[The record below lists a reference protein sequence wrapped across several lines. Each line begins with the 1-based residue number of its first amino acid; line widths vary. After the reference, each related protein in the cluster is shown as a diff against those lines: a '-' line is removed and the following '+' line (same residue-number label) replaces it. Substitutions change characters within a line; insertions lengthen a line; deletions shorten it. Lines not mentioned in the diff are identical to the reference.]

1 MTDGRSVS
9 GSPLAQATRL
19 RWHALRKGIGVAADV
34 QRLTRLYEALNT
46 RHFAGELPALPLRVS
61 RRMRTRLGQLTLERR
76 TGRPVEIAISARHLA
91 AHDWTEVTQTLLHEM
106 VHVWQ
111 WRRGLAVDH
120 GPGFRA
126 KAGEVGVH
134 AAARRKVGDVTTRG
148 RSRLPT
154 PDFRR

>member
-9 GSPLAQATRL
+9 GSPLARAARL
-19 RWHALRKGIGVAADV
+19 RWHAMRRGIGAAGDV
-34 QRLTRLYEALNT
+34 QRLTRLYAALNA
-46 RHFAGELPALPLRVS
+46 RHFAGELPELSLRVS

-76 TGRPVEIAISARHLA
+76 TGRPLEIVIGARHIA
-91 AHDWTEVTQTLLHEM
+91 DHGWDEVTQTLLHEM

-126 KAGEVGVH
+126 RAGEVGVH
-134 AAARRKVGDVTTRG
+134 AAARRKVGDVSRG
-148 RSRLPT
+148 R
-154 PDFRR
+154 

>member
-9 GSPLAQATRL
+9 GSPLARAARL
-19 RWHALRKGIGVAADV
+19 RWHALRKGIGAAGDV
-34 QRLTRLYEALNT
+34 QRLRQLYDALNA
-46 RHFAGELPALPLRVS
+46 RHFAGELPELPVRVS
-61 RRMRTRLGQLTLERR
+61 RRMRTRLGQLTLDRR
-76 TGRPVEIAISARHLA
+76 TGRPLEIAISARHLA
-91 AHDWTEVTQTLLHEM
+91 AHDRDEVAQTLLHEM

-134 AAARRKVGDVTTRG
+134 AAARRKVGDVTTR
-148 RSRLPT
+148 SRLPT
-154 PDFRR
+154 SDS